1 VGLRVFIQIHIYRYV
16 QTSFSAALQ
25 MSTLLYEL
33 DADSI
38 YEQLIEDSDESHDVE
53 DDEHRDDR
61 MEQLISRHG

>member
-1 VGLRVFIQIHIYRYV
+1 
-16 QTSFSAALQ
+16 

-38 YEQLIEDSDESHDVE
+38 YEQLIEDFEEGRDVE